1 MGRVINV
8 PWLMKKTRLFFH
20 SHHYFTGFWGPW
32 LHFLREIRIMMIL
45 EDLEGIYWA
54 NEITVV
60 DRLTGD
66 IRKYQSKPDIS
77 ELIRRRLRETADE
90 LKIFWLF
97 EEINGVTSQNFI
109 EKL

>member
-1 MGRVINV
+1 
-8 PWLMKKTRLFFH
+8 
-20 SHHYFTGFWGPW
+20 
-32 LHFLREIRIMMIL
+32 
-45 EDLEGIYWA
+45 
-54 NEITVV
+54 
-60 DRLTGD
+60 LTGD

-97 EEINGVTSQNFI
+97 EEINGVTLQNFI